1 MRSKEIVFDIEK
13 CSENCAADLDEF
25 IADIQVDNWIVN
37 KKMNFTDRV
46 AEPTFMALD
55 IFDSRVV
62 NTMPNV
68 VLVNQIN
75 MRRNSIVTEDAFY
88 NFDPSWESSFY
99 DVGKKMSRPL
109 NKKAKNLENLLYRST
124 MWLTSEEIVH

>member
-1 MRSKEIVFDIEK
+1 M
-13 CSENCAADLDEF
+13 
-25 IADIQVDNWIVN
+25 DNWIVN

-46 AEPTFMALD
+46 AEPTFLALD

-62 NTMPNV
+62 NTMPNI

-109 NKKAKNLENLLYRST
+109 NKKAKNLENLLYRSN
-124 MWLTSEEIVH
+124 MWLSSEEIVHQRTVYGVLDLL